1 MERKKDAHVWKRFH
15 THSNQ
20 NRPPQWDGLRQAPD
34 QGLPHR
40 IGASPPG
47 GKSWTER
54 EKNAIM
60 QRIPPRGEKKNE
72 EKAKNDP
79 AEQGKNITTTA
90 D

>member
-1 MERKKDAHVWKRFH
+1 MPMSGNDS
-15 THSNQ
+15 THIPTKTV
-20 NRPPQWDGLRQAPD
+20 RHDGTAMGR
-34 QGLPHR
+34 HR
-40 IGASPPG
+40 IKGRRIGLEHPAPVE
-47 GKSWTER
+47 KSWTER

-60 QRIPPRGEKKNE
+60 QRMPPRGERKNK